1 MEALLSVQNVSKDFL
16 PRTMTGIGATVR
28 ALDGINL
35 NILPGVRLAIVGG
48 SGSGKSTL
56 AACLA
61 CLEKPSSGKIYFH
74 GRDVTELSESELRT
88 VRPQIQLVFQDWA
101 NAFNPDFTVLQI
113 LEEPLLL
120 NSKCNQEERRS
131 RAAQLLQSVGMP
143 SEMLVRKS
151 VELSGGQRQRVGIAR
166 ALALEPK
173 VLVLD
178 EALSALDSSV
188 QAQIANLL
196 LDLNARATP
205 TGNGLATVLIT
216 HDLVMAARLADEIV
230 VMRDGLIVERGSSR
244 RIVTTPEHEATK
256 ALVAATMYLAADS
269 GAVT

>member
-120 NSKCNQEERRS
+120 
-131 RAAQLLQSVGMP
+131 
-143 SEMLVRKS
+143 
-151 VELSGGQRQRVGIAR
+151 
-166 ALALEPK
+166 
-173 VLVLD
+173 
-178 EALSALDSSV
+178 
-188 QAQIANLL
+188 
-196 LDLNARATP
+196 
-205 TGNGLATVLIT
+205 
-216 HDLVMAARLADEIV
+216 
-230 VMRDGLIVERGSSR
+230 
-244 RIVTTPEHEATK
+244 
-256 ALVAATMYLAADS
+256 
-269 GAVT
+269 